1 MQEEFIQQYK
11 YIENLIRRCYPG
23 SMISLDFEI
32 EDILQFFSE
41 IAQSH

>member
-11 YIENLIRRCYPG
+11 SIEDLIQRCYPG
-23 SMISLDFEI
+23 SMICLEFSI

-41 IAQSH
+41 IARSH